1 MASVNK
7 VIIVGNLGG
16 DPEVRYTQGGQI
28 VVNFNVATNERW
40 TNKQTNQPEEKT
52 EWHRIVVWG
61 RLAEL
66 CRDYLA
72 KGRAVYLEGRLQ
84 TRKWEDKQGQTRYT
98 TEIIAQTVQFLGAPP
113 QGREEKIADTPPR
126 DTSPHPEPEVV
137 ATQGGPPP
145 FDAGEDIPF

>member
-7 VIIVGNLGG
+7 VIIVGNLGA

-28 VVNFNVATNERW
+28 VVNFNIATNERW
-40 TNKQTNQPEEKT
+40 TNKQTNQPEERT

-72 KGRAVYLEGRLQ
+72 KGRPVYLEGRLQ

-98 TEIIAQTVQFLGAPP
+98 TEIIAQAIQFLGAP
-113 QGREEKIADTPPR
+113 QGREDKISDAS
-126 DTSPHPEPEVV
+126 SPSSHAEPEAVT
-137 ATQGGPPP
+137 TQGGPPP
-145 FDAGEDIPF
+145 FDASEDIPF